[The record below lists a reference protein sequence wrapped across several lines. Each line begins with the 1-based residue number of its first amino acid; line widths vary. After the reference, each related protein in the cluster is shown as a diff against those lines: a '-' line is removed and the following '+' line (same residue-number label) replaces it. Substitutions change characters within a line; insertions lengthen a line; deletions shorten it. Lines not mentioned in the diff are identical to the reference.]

1 MKIDSKTIGMLKAL
15 PDDAFWKIITSIAS
29 GSGIDLSGMKP
40 SHGELEKLRE
50 TLSKLTDSD
59 IDRAMEILKNQ
70 KKRS

>member
-1 MKIDSKTIGMLKAL
+1 MKIDSKTIGMLRAL
-15 PDDAFWKIITSIAS
+15 PDDAFWKIITSIGAQS
-29 GSGIDLSGMKP
+29 GLDLSGMKP
-40 SHGELEKLRE
+40 SHSDLERLRE